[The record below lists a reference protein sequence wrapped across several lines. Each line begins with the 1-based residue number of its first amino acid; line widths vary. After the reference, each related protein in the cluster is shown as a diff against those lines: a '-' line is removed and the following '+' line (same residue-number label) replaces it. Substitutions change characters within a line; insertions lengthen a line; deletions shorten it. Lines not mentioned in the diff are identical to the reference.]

1 MIEDN
6 CESLGAEYQGR
17 QAGTFG
23 LIGTFSSFFS
33 HHISTM
39 EGGFVTTDDEEL
51 YHILTS
57 LRAHGWTRD
66 LPKVN
71 MISNKSDD
79 SFEESFRFILPG
91 FNVRPLEMSG
101 AIGIEQIKKLKK
113 FLEQRRAN
121 AKLFMELFTDHPN
134 FLIQKDSGK
143 SSWFGFSLIINPKS
157 NLNRKEVL
165 KKLSDNLIEFRP
177 IVGGNFVKNEVMKYI
192 DYDIHKQ
199 LKNADYIN
207 DNGFF
212 VGNSHVD
219 LSNEINSLYKVLGV
233 N

>member
-1 MIEDN
+1 M
-6 CESLGAEYQGR
+6 
-17 QAGTFG
+17 
-23 LIGTFSSFFS
+23 
-33 HHISTM
+33 
-39 EGGFVTTDDEEL
+39 
-51 YHILTS
+51 
-57 LRAHGWTRD
+57 
-66 LPKVN
+66 
-71 MISNKSDD
+71 
-79 SFEESFRFILPG
+79 
-91 FNVRPLEMSG
+91 
-101 AIGIEQIKKLKK
+101 
-113 FLEQRRAN
+113 
-121 AKLFMELFTDHPN
+121 LFMELFTDQPN

-143 SSWFGFSLIINPKS
+143 SSWFGFSIIINPKS

-219 LSNEINSLYKVLGV
+219 LSIEINNLSKVLGGKLICLIIMEFYSLPKIPTQW
-233 N
+233 